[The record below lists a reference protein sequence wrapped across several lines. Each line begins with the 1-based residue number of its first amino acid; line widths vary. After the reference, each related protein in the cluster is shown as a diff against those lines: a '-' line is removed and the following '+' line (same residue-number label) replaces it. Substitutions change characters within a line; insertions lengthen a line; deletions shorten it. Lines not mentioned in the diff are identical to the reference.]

1 MAFFFH
7 VAYAVVIFLALA
19 AAGAVPGSVLRL
31 LVPAPHRFLLVP
43 AVALA
48 LAGWIW
54 VGWIGNPYG
63 ISRLGLVLFATIGAA
78 GFVRG
83 WLFGVEVAGRVRKR
97 HVSR

>member
-7 VAYAVVIFLALA
+7 VAYALVIFLALA
-19 AAGAVPGSVLRL
+19 AAGAVPGFVLRL
-31 LVPAPHRFLLVP
+31 LLPAPDRLLLVP
-43 AVALA
+43 AVPLA

-54 VGWIGNPYG
+54 AGWIGNPYG
-63 ISRLGLVLFATIGAA
+63 ISRLGLVLFAAIGAV

-97 HVSR
+97 HVSH